1 MKHFV
6 KKNFDQSRSIKKLQ
20 IDKFRKNM
28 KLSTKN
34 KNKMIKKSWIPGDE
48 EKVKLSWEIK
58 KF

>member
-34 KNKMIKKSWIPGDE
+34 KKKMIKKSWIPGDE

>member
-20 IDKFRKNM
+20 IDKFCKNM